1 MICGVTVDLWGVGE
15 KVALSLITRLSSKR
29 FAGTS

>member
-15 KVALSLITRLSSKR
+15 KVVLSLIAHLSSK